1 MSRTQDRKDA
11 FVLLFSNT
19 FGIDNSEDF
28 KSQFTKELFN
38 GVNKNIEIIDDIIRK
53 NLKNW
58 KIERISRVAKCAMRI
73 GVYEILKEEIPIAV
87 AVNESVEIAKIFG
100 SESDA
105 NYVQAVL
112 SSVSSFYKKY
122 MQDNNLTLE

>member
-1 MSRTQDRKDA
+1 MTRTQDRKDA

-28 KSQFTKELFN
+28 KNQFTKEIFN

-100 SESDA
+100 GESDA

>member
-1 MSRTQDRKDA
+1 MSRTQDRKNA

-28 KSQFTKELFN
+28 KSQFTKELFD
-38 GVNKNIEIIDDIIRK
+38 GVNRNIEIIDDIIRK

-58 KIERISRVAKCAMRI
+58 KIERISRVSKCAMRI
-73 GVYEILKEEIPIAV
+73 GVYEILREEIPIAV

>member
-1 MSRTQDRKDA
+1 MSRTQDRKNA

-73 GVYEILKEEIPIAV
+73 GVYEVLKEEIPIAV

-112 SSVSSFYKKY
+112 SSVSSFYRKY

>member
-1 MSRTQDRKDA
+1 MSRTQDRKNA

-122 MQDNNLTLE
+122 MQDNNLNLE

>member
-1 MSRTQDRKDA
+1 MSRTQDRKNA

-28 KSQFTKELFN
+28 KSQFTKELFD
-38 GVNKNIEIIDDIIRK
+38 GVNKNIEIIDDIIGK

-58 KIERISRVAKCAMRI
+58 KIERISRVSKCAMRI
-73 GVYEILKEEIPIAV
+73 GVYEILREEIPIAV

-122 MQDNNLTLE
+122 MQDNILTLE

>member
-1 MSRTQDRKDA
+1 MSRTQDRKNA

-28 KSQFTKELFN
+28 KSQFTKELFD

-58 KIERISRVAKCAMRI
+58 KIERISRVSKCAMRI
-73 GVYEILKEEIPIAV
+73 GVYEILREEIPIAV

>member
-1 MSRTQDRKDA
+1 MSRTQDRKNA

-28 KSQFTKELFN
+28 KSQFTKELFD

-58 KIERISRVAKCAMRI
+58 KIERISRVSKCAMRI

-122 MQDNNLTLE
+122 MQDNNLNLE

>member
-1 MSRTQDRKDA
+1 MSRTHDRKDA

-73 GVYEILKEEIPIAV
+73 GVYEILKGEIPIAV
-87 AVNESVEIAKIFG
+87 AINESVEIAKIFG

-122 MQDNNLTLE
+122 MQDNNLNLE